1 MIELLLWSLVVVTWL
16 AVGMHVVKE
25 FVRFSN
31 RRDN

>member
-1 MIELLLWSLVVVTWL
+1 MFDLFFWSLIVVTWI

-25 FVRFSN
+25 FVRYSN